1 MLDNVFETRVKY
13 VEFIIDLITKL
24 ADPWFSKT
32 FVLVISRV
40 YKFRPRLNII
50 EHHLLN
56 QSFIFTNLP

>member
-24 ADPWFSKT
+24 VDPWFSKT

-50 EHHLLN
+50 EHH
-56 QSFIFTNLP
+56 